1 MERESG
7 TMTSDD
13 LSCRELVELVTDYL
27 EGALPPAEQAR
38 FEEHLAGCFKCG
50 NYLEQMHR
58 TIRTLGR
65 LTEDAVAPVAREQ
78 LLQAFRG
85 WMRP

>member
-27 EGALPPAEQAR
+27 EGALPSVEQAR
-38 FEEHLAGCFKCG
+38 FEAHLAGCFKCG
-50 NYLEQMHR
+50 DYLEQMRR

-65 LTEDAVAPVAREQ
+65 LTEDAVAPPAREQ

-85 WMRP
+85 WKRA

>member
-1 MERESG
+1 MPDQPE
-7 TMTSDD
+7 
-13 LSCRELVELVTDYL
+13 ELACIDEVELMTDYL
-27 EGALPPAEQAR
+27 EGALHAGERAR

-50 NYLEQMHR
+50 NYLEQMRR

-65 LTEDAVAPVAREQ
+65 LTEDAVAPPAREH

-85 WMRP
+85 WKRA